1 VCVGPDFAIGG
12 TVADR
17 VKAVEKAAVAELK
30 ALPKALR
37 VSTLAA
43 AVLELARRLD
53 NDPPDREVAS
63 ISRELRL
70 ALADLRRQAGVDG
83 EVLIDVR
90 ARPLGT

>member
-1 VCVGPDFAIGG
+1 M
-12 TVADR
+12 
-17 VKAVEKAAVAELK
+17 VERLKPVERAATAELR

-37 VSTLAA
+37 ISTLAA

-53 NDPPDREVAS
+53 NDPPDREVAL

-70 ALADLRRQAGVDG
+70 ALADLRRQAGVVG